1 MRRTGNCSSPPAIGM
16 YVSTTSKGM
25 RIFMELSTALV
36 RVATPPAA
44 STAAACS
51 SSRRL
56 FVRMLPPRKN
66 DSIWQRRARRRS
78 RFLLACRQVRRHR
91 GVKRSI
97 ILLVLVAIAQ
107 RKLARFAIR
116 QRNARSAPCLGVGEL
131 VMFIAIDRAR
141 LAVRIPRARNAVASA
156 RCERG
161 LQLLLRFAIVRSRA
175 VEPQ

>member
-1 MRRTGNCSSPPAIGM
+1 
-16 YVSTTSKGM
+16 VSATSKGV
-25 RIFMELSTALV
+25 RIFIGLPAALV
-36 RVATPPAA
+36 CVATPPAA

-56 FVRMLPPRKN
+56 LVRMLPPRMN
-66 DSIWQRRARRRS
+66 DSIRQRRARRSS
-78 RFLLACRQVRRHR
+78 RFLLARRQVRRHR

-116 QRNARSAPCLGVGEL
+116 QRNARSAPCPGVDEL
-131 VMFIAIDRAR
+131 VVRIAIDRAR
-141 LAVRIPRARNAVASA
+141 LTVGVPRARDAVAPA
-156 RCERG
+156 PCERG
-161 LQLLLRFAIVRSRA
+161 LQLLLRFAVVRFRA